1 MMRKMKRMLLTL
13 IFGVLLS
20 ALPVLTGCKK
30 AETTSESVSQYTCAH
45 HPEVVQSTPGKCPKC
60 NMDLIVKR

>member
-1 MMRKMKRMLLTL
+1 MMPKMKRMLLTV

-45 HPEVVQSTPGKCPKC
+45 HPEVVQSAPGKCPKC
-60 NMDLIVKR
+60 NMDLTVKK